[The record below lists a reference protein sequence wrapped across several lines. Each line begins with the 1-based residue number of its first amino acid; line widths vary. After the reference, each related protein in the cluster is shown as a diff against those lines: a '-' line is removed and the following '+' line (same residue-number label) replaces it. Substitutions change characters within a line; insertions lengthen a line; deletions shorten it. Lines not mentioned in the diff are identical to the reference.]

1 MRSSRMRGY
10 GAWTMG
16 WREGERRSGGGG
28 GGGGNGCAFVM
39 VCLAVLFMFSC
50 IKVVLETGNVYA
62 LLIGIA
68 VIAGVV
74 QGLNK

>member
-1 MRSSRMRGY
+1 MRGY

-50 IKVVLETGNVYA
+50 IKVVLETG
-62 LLIGIA
+62 
-68 VIAGVV
+68 
-74 QGLNK
+74 